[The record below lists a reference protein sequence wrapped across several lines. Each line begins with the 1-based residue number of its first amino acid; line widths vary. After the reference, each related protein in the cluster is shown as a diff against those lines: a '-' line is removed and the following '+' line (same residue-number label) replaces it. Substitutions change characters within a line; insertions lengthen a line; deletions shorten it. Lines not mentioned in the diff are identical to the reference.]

1 MAPEGTAHGTRSI
14 VAQASLPIEGCVLP
28 SNKLE
33 LRMLLSD
40 FLQNSAQRY
49 PDKTAIVGA
58 IYEPSVARAS
68 LPVEGRKTYNEL
80 DEMSNSL
87 AHALL
92 ESGLEKGD
100 RVGVFLDNSIES
112 AISVFGILKAG
123 GAFVILNPQT
133 KAQKLAF
140 MLNNCQAKCL
150 IIDQKYHRQISTVI
164 EQVPYIESIILCG
177 DTGYKA
183 LKPFKSL
190 KSLKSLNDLNGFDGF
205 DDFNDIL
212 ATYPKDLPQQR
223 CIDIDLAAI
232 IYTSGSTGTPKGVTL
247 THLNMVSAATSITQ
261 YLENVPSD
269 IVINVLPLAF
279 DYGLYQLLMTCK
291 FGGTLILEKSFM
303 YPYAVIEKIERE
315 KVTGFPGVPTTF
327 AMLLQIKDLKQHNFD
342 SIRYVT
348 NTAAA
353 LPPRHILQLK
363 DVFPKARIYS
373 MYGVTECKRV
383 SYLPPEELDR
393 RPTSVGRGMP
403 NEEVYI
409 VRDDGELARP
419 GEMGELVVR
428 GSNVMKGYW
437 GMPEETDKV
446 LRSGRY
452 PWEKVLYTGD
462 LFKMDEDGYLYFV
475 ARKDDIIKS
484 RGEKVSPKEVENILY
499 DIDGVLEAAVV
510 GVPDKILGEA
520 VKAIIVPKDG
530 VILSEKEVLRH
541 CQRSLESFM
550 IPKVIEFASS
560 LPKTLTGKIRKA
572 ELKVSLATD

>member
-1 MAPEGTAHGTRSI
+1 
-14 VAQASLPIEGCVLP
+14 
-28 SNKLE
+28 
-33 LRMLLSD
+33 MLLPN
-40 FLQNSAQRY
+40 FLQNSAQRF
-49 PDKTAIVGA
+49 PDKTAIVGPF
-58 IYEPSVARAS
+58 YEPSPGDSRKRRQHAVA
-68 LPVEGRKTYNEL
+68 EGRKTYKEL

-92 ESGLEKGD
+92 DSGLKKGD
-100 RVGVFLDNSIES
+100 RVAVFLDNSIES
-112 AISVFGILKAG
+112 AISIFGILKAG
-123 GAFVILNPQT
+123 GAFVVINPQT

-140 MLNNCQAKCL
+140 MLNNCQATCL
-150 IIDQKYHRQISTVI
+150 IIDCKYSRQISAVA
-164 EQVPYIESIILCG
+164 EQVPSVESIILCG
-177 DTGYKA
+177 DATK
-183 LKPFKSL
+183 LVTRHSSPVT
-190 KSLKSLNDLNGFDGF
+190 
-205 DDFNDIL
+205 DFHNIL
-212 ATYPKDLPQQR
+212 AIYPTELPSQH

-232 IYTSGSTGTPKGVTL
+232 IYTSGSTGNPKGVTL

-269 IVINVLPLAF
+269 IVMNVLPLAF

-303 YPYAVIEKIERE
+303 YPYAIMKKMEQE

-327 AMLLQIKDLKQHNFD
+327 AMLLQIKDIQKHDFG

-353 LPPRHILQLK
+353 LPPKHILQLR
-363 DVFPKARIYS
+363 DVFPKAKIYS

-383 SYLPPEELDR
+383 SYLPPEELDT
-393 RPTSVGRGMP
+393 RPTSVGKGMP

-409 VRDDGELARP
+409 VKEDGELARP
-419 GEMGELVVR
+419 GEIGELVVR

-446 LRSGRY
+446 LRPVPLAACCQC

-484 RGEKVSPKEVENILY
+484 RGEKVSPKEVENALY
-499 DIDGVLEAAVV
+499 EIDGVLEAAVV
-510 GVPDKILGEA
+510 GVPDELLGEA
-520 VKAIIVPKDG
+520 IKAIIVSKDG
-530 VILSEKEVLRH
+530 VMLSEKEVLGY
-541 CQRSLESFM
+541 CQQSLENFM
-550 IPKVIEFASS
+550 VPKIIEFAPS

-572 ELKVSLATD
+572 ELEVALSTD